1 MPLARE
7 VVEAVG
13 LKNVVSLEEAVE
25 CLAGC
30 KPKKAAQFGLGKP
43 STLVFFE
50 HEGLECATRQV
61 AAGSLE
67 PLSQSSG
74 MSTVTC
80 RASGT

>member
-25 CLAGC
+25 CIAGC

-61 AAGSLE
+61 AAGSLDR
-67 PLSQSSG
+67 SAKSSG

-80 RASGT
+80 MRKA